1 MDGARLKHQMVVSP
15 TDSKARYPDDA
26 PVKFCGLGYDLELK
40 FNANLMQAQS
50 LLSDCIDS
58 FELH

>member
-15 TDSKARYPDDA
+15 TDSKAGNADNA

-40 FNANLMQAQS
+40 FNL
-50 LLSDCIDS
+50 I
-58 FELH
+58 